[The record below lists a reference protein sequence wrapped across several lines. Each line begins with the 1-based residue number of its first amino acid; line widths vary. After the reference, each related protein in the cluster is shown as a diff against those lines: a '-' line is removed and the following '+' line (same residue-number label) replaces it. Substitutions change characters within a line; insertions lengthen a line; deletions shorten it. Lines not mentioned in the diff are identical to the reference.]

1 MGKEPKP
8 VCTHGKEEVKDSNG
22 NPVKIGAKYFIQP
35 AKSNGGVDVSSFA
48 AKEPA
53 IMVGGEKKSPN
64 SLFKI
69 EEATGAHTYKLTTS
83 SGTIGTTLGA
93 ISHAPQ
99 LLVTSDESKT
109 LFVKFVKVDDDAT
122 KATTSTSRVEKLG
135 LRMFPFY

>member
-1 MGKEPKP
+1 
-8 VCTHGKEEVKDSNG
+8 
-22 NPVKIGAKYFIQP
+22 
-35 AKSNGGVDVSSFA
+35 
-48 AKEPA
+48 
-53 IMVGGEKKSPN
+53 MVGGEKKSPN

>member
-1 MGKEPKP
+1 MFP
-8 VCTHGKEEVKDSNG
+8 DS
-22 NPVKIGAKYFIQP
+22 QP
-35 AKSNGGVDVSSFA
+35 R
-48 AKEPA
+48 
-53 IMVGGEKKSPN
+53 
-64 SLFKI
+64 SLPLWSV
-69 EEATGAHTYKLTTS
+69 LTTS

-99 LLVTSDESKT
+99 LLVTNDESKT